1 AAANLSGLSF
11 VTELF
16 AEQRARYQDKEQEKN
31 DVVSLCW
38 GSLEE
43 LAGTDSDSK
52 VWIDRASET
61 GEYPALFGAIGT
73 EDGGY
78 AHAQKYLAYCKE
90 KNVKIYY
97 EEMPGGH
104 EWKVWDTMIV
114 KYLDWIQTL

>member
-1 AAANLSGLSF
+1 M
-11 VTELF
+11 
-16 AEQRARYQDKEQEKN
+16 
-31 DVVSLCW
+31 VSLCW

-97 EEMPGGH
+97 EEMPGGQ

>member
-1 AAANLSGLSF
+1 M
-11 VTELF
+11 
-16 AEQRARYQDKEQEKN
+16 
-31 DVVSLCW
+31 
-38 GSLEE
+38 
-43 LAGTDSDSK
+43 
-52 VWIDRASET
+52 WIDRASET

-114 KYLDWIQTL
+114 KYLDGYRHCSAKSSAVLPGKGPRKI

>member
-1 AAANLSGLSF
+1 M
-11 VTELF
+11 TELF